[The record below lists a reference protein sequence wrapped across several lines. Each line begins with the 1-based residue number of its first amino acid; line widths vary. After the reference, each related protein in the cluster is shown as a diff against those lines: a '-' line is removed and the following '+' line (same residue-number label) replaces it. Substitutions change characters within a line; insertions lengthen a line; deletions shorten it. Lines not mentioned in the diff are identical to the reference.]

1 MQTVSIRYTVKNEL
15 NFAPHY
21 VWLSDNSCF
30 NIRTGRKIKQV
41 LVSGCIGYCID
52 GKFRSLT
59 IKTQRKPTYFSR
71 WMNLVNNFV

>member
-1 MQTVSIRYTVKNEL
+1 MQTVSIRYTVKYEL

-59 IKTQRKPTYFSR
+59 MLRNHLKKPQINDCPF
-71 WMNLVNNFV
+71 